1 MGVNVLRDT
10 FMIYLLTQ
18 PVISEC
24 GGDPWVFCTQ
34 QLHQIVGSMKPL
46 RDNKGRKK
54 YKQTSTLVIY

>member
-1 MGVNVLRDT
+1 M

-18 PVISEC
+18 PVVSEC

-46 RDNKGRKK
+46 CDNKGKK
-54 YKQTSTLVIY
+54 KKTSTIVIY